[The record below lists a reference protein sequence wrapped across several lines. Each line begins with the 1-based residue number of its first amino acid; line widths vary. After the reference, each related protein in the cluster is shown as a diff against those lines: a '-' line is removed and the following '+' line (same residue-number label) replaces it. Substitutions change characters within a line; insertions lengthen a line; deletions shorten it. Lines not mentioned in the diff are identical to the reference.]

1 MGGTGAFGPTLMF
14 LSLLG
19 NKTLM
24 PLAATAEGF
33 SSYLI
38 FFWILGL
45 IGGVALGVLWG
56 LYSLLTCPI
65 YRPHWLERHRLE
77 IVWTVVPVGLIILVG
92 IPTAYQLLW
101 GGGHI
106 LEPFAI
112 VTAIGHQ

>member
-38 FFWILGL
+38 FFLDLGADR
-45 IGGVALGVLWG
+45 GSSPRRALGPVLPSY
-56 LYSLLTCPI
+56 LSYLSPPL
-65 YRPHWLERHRLE
+65 
-77 IVWTVVPVGLIILVG
+77 
-92 IPTAYQLLW
+92 A
-101 GGGHI
+101 
-106 LEPFAI
+106 
-112 VTAIGHQ
+112 